1 MYIIRRGGSAN
12 MVYFILILIAL
23 AFGVVEGI
31 SEWLPISSTGH
42 MILLDGF
49 MKMANFDIAKEFN
62 FSQGFFSMFLVVIQ
76 LGAILAVVV
85 YFFPKL
91 WPFGKK
97 KISEEEKVLIEKG
110 EIDEKSL
117 NKQKHKDI
125 WLTWAKTI
133 IGVLPAAIVGLI
145 LEILDVEIENWISV
159 SITLIFYGIAFILV
173 EFFLKKKN
181 KPFKVNSIKDLSIKY
196 AFFIGCFQVLALI
209 PGTSRSGVTILGAL
223 LLGLSRES
231 AAEFSFYLSIPVMV
245 GASLLRFVKYLLDY
259 GAPNLN
265 EWLFLLVG
273 MVSAFI
279 VSIFAVKWLMGFV
292 KKHDFKPFG
301 IYRIALGLLVIAIF
315 CIYCIYK
322 GR

>member
-1 MYIIRRGGSAN
+1 
-12 MVYFILILIAL
+12 MVYLILILIAL
-23 AFGVVEGI
+23 AFGIVEGI

-62 FSQGFFSMFLVVIQ
+62 FSEGFFSMFLVVIQ
-76 LGAILAVVV
+76 LGAIIAVVV

-97 KISEEEKVLIEKG
+97 KISEEEKTLIEKG
-110 EIDEKSL
+110 EIDEASL

-133 IGVLPAAIVGLI
+133 VGVLPAAIVGLI
-145 LEILDVEIENWISV
+145 LEILHVDIENWITV

-173 EFFLKKKN
+173 ELFLKKKN
-181 KPFKVNSIKDLSIKY
+181 KPFKVNSIKELSLKY
-196 AFFIGCFQVLALI
+196 AFYIGCFQVLALI
-209 PGTSRSGVTILGAL
+209 PGTSRSGVTIIGAL

-231 AAEFSFYLSIPVMV
+231 AAEFSFYLSIPVMF
-245 GASLLRFVKYLLDY
+245 GASLLRLVKYFIDY
-259 GAPNLN
+259 GNPNLN

-273 MVSAFI
+273 MLVAFVVSLF
-279 VSIFAVKWLMGFV
+279 VVKWLMNFV

-301 IYRIALGLLVIAIF
+301 IYRIALGVVVILTFA
-315 CIYCIYK
+315 IYCAYK
-322 GR
+322 GQ